1 MIYFLEC
8 ETTVKIGWT
17 NQGTLESVK
26 LRVRSFEVGN
36 PFPIRILAVMPG
48 CASVEFKLHRQ
59 FAGARI
65 HGEWFKRTP
74 EVSDFIAVNGVSE
87 VDFDKH
93 CVSCPTCMLRFLP
106 DSGKVFCSDY
116 CENRRHC
123 LVCEEEFAPS
133 QKHPNICSADCQ
145 RKFNSTLSAARISR

>member
-26 LRVRSFEVGN
+26 RRVRSFEVGN

-65 HGEWFKRTP
+65 HGEWFKRTRKCLISLQLMGFLKLILISIACRAP
-74 EVSDFIAVNGVSE
+74 PVCCDFYLIRA
-87 VDFDKH
+87 
-93 CVSCPTCMLRFLP
+93 RFF
-106 DSGKVFCSDY
+106 VQTT
-116 CENRRHC
+116 
-123 LVCEEEFAPS
+123 V
-133 QKHPNICSADCQ
+133 
-145 RKFNSTLSAARISR
+145 RIDGIV